1 MPLMSCMDFEEAR
14 RILREQEM
22 DAIVTE
28 HYIGGKSGTDFC
40 MSLQGQYPDVI
51 RIIMTD
57 RVTKEILEAK
67 KRKIIDEYIDKPVSD
82 SSILKAV
89 KNCREWV

>member
-1 MPLMSCMDFEEAR
+1 MDFEEAR
-14 RILREQEM
+14 RVLKEQEI

-28 HYIGGKSGTDFC
+28 HEIAGKSGTDFF
-40 MSLQGQYPDVI
+40 MSLQGQYPDII

-57 RVTKEILEAK
+57 RVTREILEAK

-82 SSILKAV
+82 SAILKAV
-89 KNCREWV
+89 KNCKERI